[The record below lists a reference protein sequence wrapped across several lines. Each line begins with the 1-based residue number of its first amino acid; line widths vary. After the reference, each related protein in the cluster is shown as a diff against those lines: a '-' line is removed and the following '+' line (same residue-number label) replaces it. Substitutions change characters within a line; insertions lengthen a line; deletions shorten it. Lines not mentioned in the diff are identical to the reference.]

1 MPEHKSKP
9 KSAPEE
15 STPATK
21 PSLESL
27 PAELVLQ
34 IFGEVDHEDI
44 QNFARCCPRIWK
56 IVEEGF
62 EVHKRR
68 RKYYTVR
75 LGSLSDTPGSRNR
88 PIDILR
94 DLVHDDGLA
103 IYPKRLIVGTLDI
116 FSTGQ
121 DIDISGPPFLP
132 EQKKKIRSMVVDS
145 RYVSP
150 DGWYDR
156 IMRDKRPTVITAL
169 LLCLF
174 SNLRVVELRS
184 YAWDFF
190 LKGFVERMVCAS
202 RLNRVSLLPGEPGK
216 RKEDNWDPTKPH
228 ALSNLTEL
236 NVCHDRGLYQS
247 FSNLVCWTFFPSLR
261 SIRGK
266 GLNSSKGE
274 SVLHPFTIP
283 GHQSE
288 MTSLELEGCTVRTR
302 DIDILLRSTKA
313 LKHFKYQHGTP
324 YIPEGWSQITDLGS
338 AQWNPRGVVE
348 VLSTYVSHSLVTLDL
363 TRTAKP
369 QTSSGDELVCRSSVG
384 SLRRFHLLRRLRADV
399 MIFVD
404 LNLESLINK
413 YAHTYREDTF
423 DELEMRITKLG
434 KPLTA
439 QARPLVDILPA
450 SLEELAL
457 CLEHRAGKWE
467 VEDLFKKAQLLKAQ
481 RLPRLNIIVMEGG
494 NDPSLISERT
504 LQIWKDCGV
513 QFYWQIPFMVSRST

>member
-9 KSAPEE
+9 KLTPEE
-15 STPATK
+15 STPK
-21 PSLESL
+21 GDSSLESL

-44 QNFARCCPRIWK
+44 QNFARCCPQIWK
-56 IVEEGF
+56 IVEEVF
-62 EVHKRR
+62 EVHKKR

-94 DLVHDDGLA
+94 DLVNDDGLA
-103 IYPKRLIVGTLDI
+103 IYPKRLITGTLDI
-116 FSTGQ
+116 LSTGR
-121 DIDISGPPFLP
+121 DRDISGPPFLP

-150 DGWYDR
+150 DGWYDG
-156 IMRDKRPTVITAL
+156 IMRDKRPTVITTL
-169 LLCLF
+169 LFCLF
-174 SNLRVVELRS
+174 SNLRIVELRN

-228 ALSNLTEL
+228 APSNLTEL
-236 NVCHDRGLYQS
+236 SVCHDRGCYQA
-247 FSNLVCWTFFPSLR
+247 FSDVVCWTFFPSLR
-261 SIRGK
+261 SVRGK
-266 GLNSSKGE
+266 GLHSSTAE
-274 SVLHPFTIP
+274 YVLYPFTIP

-313 LKHFKYQHGTP
+313 LKHFKYHHGTP
-324 YIPEGWSQITDLGS
+324 NIPEGWNQIKEFGS
-338 AQWNPRGVVE
+338 EQWNPRGVVE
-348 VLSTYVSHSLVTLDL
+348 VLSTYASHSLVTLDL
-363 TRTAKP
+363 TRSAKP
-369 QTSSGDELVCRSSVG
+369 QKLSGDELVCRIFVG
-384 SLRRFHLLRRLRADV
+384 SLRRFHLLRRSRADI
-399 MIFVD
+399 MIFVE
-404 LNLESLINK
+404 LSLENLINK
-413 YAHTYREDTF
+413 YAYTYREDTPE
-423 DELEMRITKLG
+423 ELEMRIIKLG

-439 QARPLVDILPA
+439 QARPLVDLLPA

-467 VEDLFKKAQLLKAQ
+467 VEDLFKEAQLLKAQ
-481 RLPRLNIIVMEGG
+481 RLPRLNQIVMEGE
-494 NDPSLISERT
+494 NEPLLLSDKIV
-504 LQIWKDCGV
+504 QNWKICGV
-513 QFYWQIPFMVSRST
+513 QIYWQIPFTVS